1 MLAIYNN
8 PTSLLQLEDIAE
20 NVELD
25 LAMAKTN
32 PQIGS
37 NFKLC
42 TSHLQVLRGDLRGC
56 TLPQR
61 KFGPLLKL
69 VYP

>member
-8 PTSLLQLEDIAE
+8 PMSLLQLEDIAE

-42 TSHLQVLRGDLRGC
+42 TSHLQVLRGC

-61 KFGPLLKL
+61 KFGPFLKL